1 MNLEG
6 VRVCPCLC
14 VSVFDGYISC
24 ISVCVMVQPAYN
36 ELSAWSR
43 CRFFF
48 FFPDLRPKTFRAG
61 RSLGSVV
68 PNLLGVKDVSECQ
81 RKAFSA

>member
-1 MNLEG
+1 MEPLQ
-6 VRVCPCLC
+6 
-14 VSVFDGYISC
+14 I
-24 ISVCVMVQPAYN
+24 
-36 ELSAWSR
+36 
-43 CRFFF
+43 FF